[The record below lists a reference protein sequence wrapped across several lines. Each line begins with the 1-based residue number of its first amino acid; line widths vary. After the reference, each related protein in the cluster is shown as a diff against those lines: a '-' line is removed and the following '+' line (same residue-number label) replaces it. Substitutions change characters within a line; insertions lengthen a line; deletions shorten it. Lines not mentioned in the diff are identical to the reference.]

1 MRRMSEHPGGKSP
14 EEAKKTNPGN
24 LCQQD
29 RLQCSGCAVYVRASC
44 LCTCFWVH
52 VSICESQ
59 KSLLGTF
66 LHGSPPRFLR
76 QGLSLAGS
84 SPLGSWATLWPVN
97 PRVPPDFTS
106 AMLRLQMWI
115 TAPGSACARARA
127 RACACVFRC
136 MHACACVCIRKCLD
150 RNLT

>member
-29 RLQCSGCAVYVRASC
+29 RLQCSGCAVYVPVF
-44 LCTCFWVH
+44 LWVH

-84 SPLGSWATLWPVN
+84 SPLGS
-97 PRVPPDFTS
+97 
-106 AMLRLQMWI
+106 
-115 TAPGSACARARA
+115 
-127 RACACVFRC
+127 
-136 MHACACVCIRKCLD
+136 
-150 RNLT
+150 